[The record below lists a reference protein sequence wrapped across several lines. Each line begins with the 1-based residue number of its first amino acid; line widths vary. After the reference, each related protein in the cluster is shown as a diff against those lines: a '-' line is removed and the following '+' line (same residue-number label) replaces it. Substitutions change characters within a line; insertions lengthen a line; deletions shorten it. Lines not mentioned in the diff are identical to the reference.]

1 MRESLSAMVERM
13 ALCFL
18 VVFHSG
24 IIWANLFAFF
34 LVPFLEPWYVA
45 VPIMSLVLL
54 LIFSKV
60 LDCPLTNLENWLRKR
75 LGMKR
80 IGGFV
85 GHYFLK
91 PIRKRH
97 GS

>member
-1 MRESLSAMVERM
+1 MSDRILLASLV
-13 ALCFL
+13 L
-18 VVFHSG
+18 FHSYIVG
-24 IIWANLFAFF
+24 ANVLAFF
-34 LVPFLEPWYVA
+34 VVPFLEPWYVA
-45 VPIMSLVLL
+45 VPIMSLILL
-54 LIFSKV
+54 LVFSKV
-60 LDCPLTNLENWLRKR
+60 LDCPLTNLENLLRKR

>member
-1 MRESLSAMVERM
+1 MIDRTMLG
-13 ALCFL
+13 LL
-18 VVFHSG
+18 VLFHG
-24 IIWANLFAFF
+24 YIVVANVLAFF
-34 LVPFLEPWYVA
+34 VVPFFEPWYVA
-45 VPIMSLVLL
+45 VPIMSLILL
-54 LIFSKV
+54 LVFSKV
-60 LDCPLTNLENWLRKR
+60 LDCPLTNLENHLRKK

-91 PIRKRH
+91 PIRRRR

>member
-1 MRESLSAMVERM
+1 MSDRILLASLV
-13 ALCFL
+13 L
-18 VVFHSG
+18 FHG
-24 IIWANLFAFF
+24 YIVGANVLAFF
-34 LVPFLEPWYVA
+34 VVPFLEPWYVA
-45 VPIMSLVLL
+45 VPIMSLILL
-54 LIFSKV
+54 LVFSKV
-60 LDCPLTNLENWLRKR
+60 LDCPLTNLENRLRKK